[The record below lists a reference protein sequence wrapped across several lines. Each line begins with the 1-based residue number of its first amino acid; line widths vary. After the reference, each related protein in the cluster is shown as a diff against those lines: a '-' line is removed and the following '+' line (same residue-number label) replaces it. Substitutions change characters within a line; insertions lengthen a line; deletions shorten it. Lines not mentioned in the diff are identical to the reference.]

1 MSSLYDNAQ
10 ELQRLQPV
18 LEAQREAYGKAP
30 YPSLQERRE
39 HLTRLETMLRNNID
53 AIVEALNTDFGGRSA
68 DETKI
73 AEILTSLEGIKYYRK
88 RIKKWMK
95 PERRGTGFMGFP
107 GEATVIHQPLG
118 VVGIIVP
125 WNYPLYLALGPLIAA
140 LAAGNRAMIK
150 MSEFTPHTGALLKRL
165 LGEAF
170 PEDHVAVFNGDVE
183 VASTFSALPFDHLLF
198 TGSTAVGRHIM
209 RAAADN
215 LTPVTL
221 ELGGKSPAIIGA
233 DFPMKDAV
241 ERIAFGKCFNA
252 GQTCVSPDYLLCP
265 EHRVGEFVEEF
276 TRQISAMYPTIVD
289 NPDVTSII
297 NERQHKRL
305 QEYLSDAEAKGAKI
319 IPVNP
324 ANEDFS
330 QTRKM
335 PYTLLLN
342 VTDDMRIANEE
353 IFGPLLIVHSYRTL
367 EEAVAFVNARPRP
380 LALYYFDW
388 DSERANYVTTHTHS
402 GGVCINDTMTHVAVD
417 DLPFGGIGESG
428 MGQYHGYEGFLTFT
442 KPKPVYR
449 KGRINA
455 TAMLLP
461 PFNRKVHDVV
471 YKLMLKG

>member
-1 MSSLYDNAQ
+1 MSSPNTAE
-10 ELQRLQPV
+10 ELQRLTTV
-18 LEAQREAYGKAP
+18 LAAQREAYGKAP

-39 HLTRLETMLRNNID
+39 HLDRLEKVLRENID

-88 RIKKWMK
+88 RIKKWMQ
-95 PERRGTGFMGFP
+95 PERRSLGLMGFR

-125 WNYPLYLALGPLIAA
+125 WNCPLYLALGPLIAA

-150 MSEFTPHTGALLKRL
+150 MSEFTPRTGELVKRL
-165 LGEAF
+165 LASVF
-170 PEDHVAVFNGDVE
+170 DEDHVAVFNGDVE
-183 VASTFSALPFDHLLF
+183 VATAFSALPFDHLLF

-233 DFPMKDAV
+233 DYPMQDAV

-265 EHRVGEFVEEF
+265 EHRIDEFVEEF
-276 TRQISAMYPTIVD
+276 KRQISAMYPTIID

-297 NERQHKRL
+297 NDRQHKRL
-305 QEYLSDAEAKGAKI
+305 QEYLVDAEAKGAKVI
-319 IPVNP
+319 QINP

-330 QTRKM
+330 NTRKM
-335 PYTLLLN
+335 PFTLVLN
-342 VTDDMRIANEE
+342 VTEEMRIANEE
-353 IFGPLLIVHSYRTL
+353 IFGPLLIVHGYQKL
-367 EEAVAFVNARPRP
+367 EDAVAHVNAGPRP

-388 DSERANYVTTHTHS
+388 SNERARYVITHTHS
-402 GGVCINDTMTHVAVD
+402 GGVCINDTMSHVAID
-417 DLPFGGIGESG
+417 DLPFGGVGDSG

-442 KPKPVYR
+442 KPKSVFR
-449 KGRINA
+449 KGRMNA

-461 PFNRKVHDVV
+461 PFNRKIHDWV